1 MATDTAPPVPAGP
14 PDPPAAPDASTA
26 PASTGDTGIMAALMA
41 AVEPA
46 RPVTATAGARPEGD
60 DPAAKADPDGVMDR
74 SSPGVT
80 SEQFRAPEDLTGAG
94 SDAAGAQHK
103 EGVFKT
109 LIRAGATRWAK
120 GGGTANKRLDL
131 EKARAGAHQVK
142 EARTTTVM
150 KSPGL
155 PTRNGSGG
163 AGGGGHNSGGN
174 SGRNAGRNSTGNGST
189 GTGRGGSGGTTGSGG
204 RGSSGSNGSGGSG
217 SGGGSP
223 RETSLKRPK
232 DSAGK
237 EKDGSSGN
245 AGSGGKA
252 GKNGKAG
259 ASGNG
264 GGSTSGGSSGGN
276 SGTSKEKADQGKG
289 AKADLTK
296 GGGGQGSGGS
306 SGSSGGSGKNGGSS
320 GSSGSGKPGSS
331 GSGGGSGSSGSSG
344 KSGGSGRNG
353 AAGHSS
359 NGTGN
364 RTPLQRSRETG
375 HGDGS
380 AVRDVVDHVKA
391 YAQGTKDGYQ
401 DKKVENGKEH
411 ARLDKAHSDHK
422 AKKQDP
428 KQDDSKQQ
436 GTTVTGPSGQTIV
449 IAPPERGDDGV
460 STDVKPLLVKEID
473 ANTLNLG
480 TDGARGTVSRKE
492 LRNFKQYERKLEAK
506 ENHLIKVADACKQ
519 LEAAAEDEAKDCQEL
534 ADQARAV
541 ESGEKLAAKLTR
553 LADAAKAQA
562 TEAGELHKQAQ
573 RAAEMCKVVLTN
585 IGTRY
590 APLYKAVVDSD
601 ETKLAELR
609 FYNDKGSYAPAA

>member
-1 MATDTAPPVPAGP
+1 MVTDTAPPVPAGP
-14 PDPPAAPDASTA
+14 PDPPAVPAASTA
-26 PASTGDTGIMAALMA
+26 PAPTGDTGIMAALMA

-60 DPAAKADPDGVMDR
+60 DPAAKADPDGVVDR

-80 SEQFRAPEDLTGAG
+80 SEQFKAPEDLTGAG
-94 SDAAGAQHK
+94 SDAAGARHK

-109 LIRAGATRWAK
+109 LIRASATRWAK

-163 AGGGGHNSGGN
+163 AGGGGRNSGGNSGGN
-174 SGRNAGRNSTGNGST
+174 SGRNSTGTGST
-189 GTGRGGSGGTTGSGG
+189 GTGRGGSGGTTGGGG
-204 RGSSGSNGSGGSG
+204 RGSSGSNGNGGSG
-217 SGGGSP
+217 SGRGTGTNGGGGSP
-223 RETSLKRPK
+223 KDTGPKGPK

-237 EKDGSSGN
+237 GKDGSSGN

-252 GKNGKAG
+252 GTDGKAG
-259 ASGNG
+259 ASGND
-264 GGSTSGGSSGGN
+264 GGSSSGGSSGGN
-276 SGTSKEKADQGKG
+276 SDTSKDKG

-296 GGGGQGSGGS
+296 GGGSGQGSGGS
-306 SGSSGGSGKNGGSS
+306 SGSGSS
-320 GSSGSGKPGSS
+320 GKGGSS

-344 KSGGSGRNG
+344 KNGGSGKNG
-353 AAGHSS
+353 AAGPSA
-359 NGTGN
+359 NGTDD

-380 AVRDVVDHVKA
+380 AVRNAVDHVKA

-401 DKKVENGKEH
+401 DKKEENGKEH
-411 ARLDKAHSDHK
+411 ARLDKAHADHK
-422 AKKQDP
+422 AKQQDP
-428 KQDDSKQQ
+428 KQNEPEQDDPKQQ
-436 GTTVTGPSGQTIV
+436 GTAVTGPSGQTIV
-449 IAPPERGDDGV
+449 IAPPENGDDGV

-473 ANTLNLG
+473 ANTLTLG
-480 TDGARGTVSRKE
+480 TDGARGSVSRKE

-506 ENHLIKVADACKQ
+506 ENHLIKVADACKS

-534 ADQARAV
+534 ADQAKAV
-541 ESGEKLAAKLTR
+541 EGGEKLAAKLTR

-562 TEAGELHKQAQ
+562 TEAAELHKRAK
-573 RAAEMCKVVLTN
+573 RAAEMCKVVMTN

-601 ETKLAELR
+601 ETKPAELR